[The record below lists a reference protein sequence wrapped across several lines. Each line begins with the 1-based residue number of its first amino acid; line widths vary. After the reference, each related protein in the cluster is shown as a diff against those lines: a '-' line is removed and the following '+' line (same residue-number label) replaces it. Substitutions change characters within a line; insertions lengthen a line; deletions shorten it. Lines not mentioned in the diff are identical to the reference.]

1 MPIYEY
7 ICQDCGE
14 RYEKLVRPGTDKV
27 ELVCPRCGSQRAQK
41 ALSLFGLR
49 ASSGLSHG
57 TSTSSSSP
65 SCGPVG

>member
-7 ICQDCGE
+7 VCQNCGE
-14 RYEKLVRPGTDKV
+14 RYEKFVRSSLSQV
-27 ELVCPRCGSQRAQK
+27 ELVCPRCGSTRAEK

-49 ASSGLSHG
+49 GSSGQSQ
-57 TSTSSSSP
+57 SSATLAP

>member
-7 ICQDCGE
+7 VCQDCGE
-14 RYEKLVRPGTDKV
+14 RYEKLVRSGTDKV
-27 ELVCPRCGSQRAQK
+27 ELICPRCGSRQARK

-49 ASSGLSHG
+49 GDVASSRGAG
-57 TSTSSSSP
+57 VSTS

>member
-7 ICQDCGE
+7 VCQDCGE
-14 RYEKLVRPGTDKV
+14 RYEKLVRSGTDKV
-27 ELVCPRCGSQRAQK
+27 ELICPRCGSRQARK

-49 ASSGLSHG
+49 GGPASPQGASAPA
-57 TSTSSSSP
+57 P